1 MYKKRLERWM
11 ELERRSAHSQ
21 LKAPVYTFWLIDSLF
36 EDSREA
42 WLIKLV
48 SLKYIYNIQVW
59 CRRKQ
64 QKRGPGEKPEVA
76 APNGPRSQLP
86 PTLEFPSPNL
96 EVSFPAAICPEWDS
110 GDI

>member
-1 MYKKRLERWM
+1 MSYVNIDGLVQDCNNSIAIALE
-11 ELERRSAHSQ
+11 LLQSYA
-21 LKAPVYTFWLIDSLF
+21 KPLIL
-36 EDSREA
+36 
-42 WLIKLV
+42 
-48 SLKYIYNIQVW
+48 W

>member
-1 MYKKRLERWM
+1 MVENVTFPSIMY
-11 ELERRSAHSQ
+11 H
-21 LKAPVYTFWLIDSLF
+21 
-36 EDSREA
+36 
-42 WLIKLV
+42 
-48 SLKYIYNIQVW
+48 VW

-64 QKRGPGEKPEVA
+64 QQRGPGEKPEVA

-96 EVSFPAAICPEWDS
+96 EVSFPAAICPEWDL

>member
-1 MYKKRLERWM
+1 MTTDISILRFFN
-11 ELERRSAHSQ
+11 S
-21 LKAPVYTFWLIDSLF
+21 I
-36 EDSREA
+36 
-42 WLIKLV
+42 
-48 SLKYIYNIQVW
+48 VW

-64 QKRGPGEKPEVA
+64 QQRGPGEKPEVA

>member
-1 MYKKRLERWM
+1 MTLNSSSHSVTM
-11 ELERRSAHSQ
+11 STTSVSDTQRSKIFI
-21 LKAPVYTFWLIDSLF
+21 L
-36 EDSREA
+36 
-42 WLIKLV
+42 
-48 SLKYIYNIQVW
+48 W

-64 QKRGPGEKPEVA
+64 QQRGPGEKPEVA

>member
-1 MYKKRLERWM
+1 MGICETCKNLCPSSEYRQSGDFLCYICENKRKEGIEKEINQA
-11 ELERRSAHSQ
+11 ELNSR
-21 LKAPVYTFWLIDSLF
+21 KASL
-36 EDSREA
+36 
-42 WLIKLV
+42 L
-48 SLKYIYNIQVW
+48 W

>member
-1 MYKKRLERWM
+1 MKLIQHVLRRTVFIIYKM
-11 ELERRSAHSQ
+11 
-21 LKAPVYTFWLIDSLF
+21 VYYF
-36 EDSREA
+36 
-42 WLIKLV
+42 K
-48 SLKYIYNIQVW
+48 VW